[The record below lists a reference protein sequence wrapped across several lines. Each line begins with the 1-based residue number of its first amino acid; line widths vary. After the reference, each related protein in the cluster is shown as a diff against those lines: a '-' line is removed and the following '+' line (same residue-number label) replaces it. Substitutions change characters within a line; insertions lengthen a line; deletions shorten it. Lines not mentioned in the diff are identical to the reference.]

1 MSTQLQSEAA
11 ALAAAGHDHWIETLE
26 DGSHVLIRPL
36 RAEDREL
43 ERAFLER
50 LSPMT
55 RKLRFHAEVKI
66 SDALLDRLMDVDYQQ
81 SMAFVALAHD
91 GGELR
96 EVGISRYAASDT
108 GGQCECALTTADDWK
123 RRGLEQALMRRL
135 IEVAR
140 RNGFSQ
146 MYSVDQAIDRDMRD
160 LARELGFLAQH
171 DPDDATRVVRRLEL

>member
-1 MSTQLQSEAA
+1 MSTHLQSEAA

-36 RAEDREL
+36 RSEDREL

-50 LSPMT
+50 LSPLT
-55 RKLRFHAEVKI
+55 RKLRFHAVVKI
-66 SDALLDRLMDVDYQQ
+66 SDALLDSLMDVDYQQ
-81 SMAFVALAHD
+81 NMAFIALAHVD
-91 GGELR
+91 GELR
-96 EVGISRYAASDT
+96 EVGISRYAAGEAS
-108 GGQCECALTTADDWK
+108 GQCECALTVADEWK
-123 RRGLEQALMRRL
+123 RRGLEQVLMRRL

-140 RNGFSQ
+140 RNGFSE

-160 LARELGFLAQH
+160 LARELGFCAQL

>member
-1 MSTQLQSEAA
+1 MLTHLQSEAA
-11 ALAAAGHDHWIETLE
+11 TLAVAGHDHWIEALD

-66 SDALLDRLMDVDYQQ
+66 SDALLDRLMEVDYQQ
-81 SMAFVALAHD
+81 SMAFVALAHED
-91 GGELR
+91 GELR
-96 EVGISRYAASDT
+96 EVGISRYAAGED
-108 GGQCECALTTADDWK
+108 GNQCECALTVADAWK
-123 RRGLEQALMRRL
+123 RRGLERVLMSRL

-140 RNGFSQ
+140 RNGFDQ

-160 LARELGFLAQH
+160 LARELGFCAQH
-171 DPDDATRVVRRLEL
+171 DPDDATRVVRRLQL